1 MVWDNL
7 SLNADR
13 IDAVKKEAF
22 HLVTELLQNDLV
34 EAILYGSC
42 ARGDYTEDS
51 DIDIALLTKCDRME
65 AKRYGE
71 GLAEIATKLAMKY
84 FVVVNFACLPFD
96 DFTAKKTWYGFYRNI
111 DSDGKVLNPEI

>member
-1 MVWDNL
+1 MKSISIIGSERCL
-7 SLNADR
+7 IMIISER
-13 IDAVKKEAF
+13 K
-22 HLVTELLQNDLV
+22 
-34 EAILYGSC
+34 GSC
-42 ARGDYTEDS
+42 LL
-51 DIDIALLTKCDRME
+51 DIALITKCDRME
-65 AKRYGE
+65 AKRYSE

>member
-1 MVWDNL
+1 MVLDDL
-7 SLNADR
+7 SLNSYT

-22 HLVTELLQNDLV
+22 HLVTELLQNDLI

-51 DIDIALLTKCDRME
+51 DIDIALLTRCDRIE
-65 AKRYGE
+65 AKRYSE
-71 GLAEIATKLAMKY
+71 GLAEIATKPAMKY

-96 DFTAKKTWYGFYRNI
+96 DFTEKKTWYAFYRNI
-111 DSDGKVLNPEI
+111 ASEGELLYG